1 MELEIFLTPDQIKAI
16 RAGDNRILIDEDQS
30 EGLIESYFERKEAE
44 CSASFP
50 FEMFDADAIAE
61 HCVGKPIEI
70 LRHTLKSTC
79 VLIQDYFRAK
89 HLACIFA
96 DMIMFDDLD
105 VIYDLSEKDVE
116 NIIEQVVMY
125 TMYDPEGKETPLVE
139 ALNKTIAAYCEAPL

>member
-1 MELEIFLTPDQIKAI
+1 MQFEIFLTPDQIKTVK
-16 RAGDNRILIDEDQS
+16 AGDNRILVDEDQS
-30 EGLIESYFERKEAE
+30 EGLIESYFEGKEAE
-44 CSASFP
+44 CSVSFP
-50 FEMFDADAIAE
+50 FEMFDADTIAE

-89 HLACIFA
+89 QLACIVA

-125 TMYDPEGKETPLVE
+125 TMYDPEGKETPLAE
-139 ALNKTIAAYCEAPL
+139 ALHKTIEEYCSAPL

>member
-1 MELEIFLTPDQIKAI
+1 MQFEIFLTPDQIKTVK
-16 RAGDNRILIDEDQS
+16 AGDNRILVDEDQS
-30 EGLIESYFERKEAE
+30 EGLIESYFEGKEAE
-44 CSASFP
+44 CSVSFP
-50 FEMFDADAIAE
+50 FEMFDADTIAE

-89 HLACIFA
+89 QLACIVA

-125 TMYDPEGKETPLVE
+125 TMYDPEGKETPLAE
-139 ALNKTIAAYCEAPL
+139 ALHKTIEEYCAAPL